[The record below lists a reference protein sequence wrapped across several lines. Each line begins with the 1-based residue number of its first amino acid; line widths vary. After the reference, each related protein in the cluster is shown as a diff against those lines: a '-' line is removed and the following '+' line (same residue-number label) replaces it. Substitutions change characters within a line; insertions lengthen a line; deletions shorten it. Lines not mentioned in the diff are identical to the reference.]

1 MITRIIKYAFLSLLF
16 VGLLQVG
23 SLKSQTK
30 DSLSLNSII
39 SEVVQNHPMV
49 KKAME
54 DLTTS
59 DAKIGLAE
67 SNKQPVIDFSTT
79 YSRVGPVPSITI
91 PDMGTFSFTPH
102 DNYSAGINLNQTL
115 YDFGRTEKAIQLE
128 KEGKELSRQ
137 TVEQVRQKLSQ
148 VAIGNFYSL
157 VYLQE
162 AIKIKDEQL
171 KTLNGHLAFIKKKQ
185 ETGSA
190 TQYEILTTQVRI
202 STIENQKTDLETAL
216 KVQVCQLNS
225 LLGLPETN
233 VKLVKSELNIPL
245 KNLQNDSLVARA
257 ILNRDEMKLA
267 AERAKLANL
276 RYSLTGM
283 QNNAV
288 VNGFLSGGVRN
299 GYTPYLY
306 DPKIN
311 FVAGVGLKIPIFDA
325 KRQKYNQIQAQSAI
339 QVNDQE
345 TEITRRN
352 IVNEVVENEANVKA
366 SIQKVGQ
373 GELQLQQ
380 ATQAYDLAKVKFDS
394 GVITNLELLES
405 ATTVS
410 ESRLMLLKARIDHTV
425 NLYKLKSAIGDRL
438 Y

>member
-1 MITRIIKYAFLSLLF
+1 MIFRIKKYAFLALLSG
-16 VGLLQVG
+16 GLFLASPV
-23 SLKSQTK
+23 KSQIK

-54 DLTTS
+54 DLITA
-59 DAKIGLAE
+59 DVKIGLAE
-67 SNKQPVIDFSTT
+67 SNKQPVIDFNTS

-102 DNYSAGINLNQTL
+102 DNYSAGVNLNQTL
-115 YDFGRTEKAIQLE
+115 YDFGKTEKTIQLE

-148 VAIGNFYSL
+148 VVIGNFYSL

-171 KTLNGHLAFIKKKQ
+171 NTLNGHLLFIKKKQ

-225 LLGLPETN
+225 LLGQPETN
-233 VKLVKSELNIPL
+233 PHQVKSELNIPL
-245 KNLQNDSLVARA
+245 KNLQNDSLMARA
-257 ILNRDEMKLA
+257 MQNRDEMKLA

-276 RYSLTGM
+276 RYSLTAM

-311 FVAGVGLKIPIFDA
+311 FVAGLGLKIPIFDG
-325 KRQKYNQIQAQSAI
+325 KRNKFNLIQAKSAI
-339 QVNDQE
+339 QANDQE
-345 TEITRRN
+345 TEIARRN

-366 SIQKVGQ
+366 SLQKVGQ
-373 GELQLQQ
+373 GELQLRH
-380 ATQAYDLAKVKFDS
+380 AAQAYDLAKVKFDS
-394 GVITNLELLES
+394 GVITNLELLEGT
-405 ATTVS
+405 TTVS
-410 ESRLMLLKARIDHTV
+410 ESRLLLLKARIDYTV